1 MKSGI
6 LEHSANEKVDALC
19 SVCGIDQFHEPLDE
33 LLFIKPLKGKR
44 RPVSDSAHT

>member
-19 SVCGIDQFHEPLDE
+19 SMYGITPSHEASLVIS
-33 LLFIKPLKGKR
+33 LLCLVR
-44 RPVSDSAHT
+44 